1 MRKVPLGDGTFIFFH
16 LNVKFVHI
24 NASMKKK
31 TTILM
36 AVLLLASSN
45 CFSQEKASR
54 KFKLPSI
61 PDTLRSIESRFNYVV
76 DNYWNRFDFS
86 DTFRIETKE
95 TEEAL
100 VNYLDLISR
109 LPVGKGQEHLSDL
122 IREASANYL
131 MQEYINKLAR
141 KYLVNY
147 DSPMRND
154 LLYMGAAKYL
164 ARTATDGTMKY
175 NAIQDTTML
184 SLNLPGTKATE
195 FQFTTPTGEI
205 KRISD
210 VRGKYTILLFYNPDC
225 KSCSQILEATKRS
238 EIIHNALEKENT
250 NLVAIFP
257 QDDSYIWRKYIET
270 VPDKWINGCDNGM
283 TLISEVLY
291 DLRVLPVFYLLDS
304 NKEVVLKDV
313 PLKTIEEFFK

>member
-1 MRKVPLGDGTFIFFH
+1 ME
-16 LNVKFVHI
+16 
-24 NASMKKK
+24 KK
-31 TTILM
+31 TTILL
-36 AVLLLASSN
+36 AALLLLGSAN

-54 KFKLPSI
+54 KFELPSI
-61 PDTLRSIESRFNYVV
+61 PDTLRTIESRFNYVV

-86 DTFRIETKE
+86 DTFHIETKE

-109 LPVGKGQEHLSDL
+109 LSVGKGQEHLADL
-122 IREASANYL
+122 MGKSSANSL
-131 MQEYINKLAR
+131 MQEYINKLTR

-147 DSPMRND
+147 DSPMRNE
-154 LLYMGAAKYL
+154 LLYIGAARYL
-164 ARTATDGTMKY
+164 AENATDPTLKY

-210 VRGKYTILLFYNPDC
+210 IQGKYTVLLFYNPDC
-225 KSCSQILEATKRS
+225 KSCSQILEATKKS
-238 EIIHNALEKENT
+238 EIIHKALEEENT
-250 NLVAIFP
+250 TLVAIYP

>member
-1 MRKVPLGDGTFIFFH
+1 ME
-16 LNVKFVHI
+16 
-24 NASMKKK
+24 KK
-31 TTILM
+31 TT
-36 AVLLLASSN
+36 LLLAALLLLGSAN

-54 KFKLPSI
+54 KFELPSI
-61 PDTLRSIESRFNYVV
+61 PDTLRTIESRFNYVV

-86 DTFRIETKE
+86 DTFHIETKE

-109 LPVGKGQEHLSDL
+109 LSVGKGQEHLSDL
-122 IREASANYL
+122 MKKASTNSL
-131 MQEYINKLAR
+131 MQEYINKLVR

-164 ARTATDGTMKY
+164 ARAATDETLKY

-210 VRGKYTILLFYNPDC
+210 VQGKYTVLLFYNPDC

-238 EIIHNALEKENT
+238 EIIHKALEEKNT
-250 NLVAIFP
+250 TLVAIYP

>member
-1 MRKVPLGDGTFIFFH
+1 ME
-16 LNVKFVHI
+16 
-24 NASMKKK
+24 KK
-31 TTILM
+31 TT
-36 AVLLLASSN
+36 LLLAALLLLGSAN
-45 CFSQEKASR
+45 CISQEKTSR
-54 KFKLPSI
+54 KFELPSI
-61 PDTLRSIESRFNYVV
+61 PDTLRTIESRFNYVV

-86 DTFRIETKE
+86 DTFHIETKE

-109 LPVGKGQEHLSDL
+109 LSVGKGQVHLADL
-122 IREASANYL
+122 MKKASANSL

-164 ARTATDGTMKY
+164 ARTATDETLKY

-210 VRGKYTILLFYNPDC
+210 IQGKYTVLLFYNPDC

-238 EIIHNALEKENT
+238 EIIHKALEEENT
-250 NLVAIFP
+250 TLVAIYP

-313 PLKTIEEFFK
+313 PLRTIEEFFK

>member
-1 MRKVPLGDGTFIFFH
+1 ME
-16 LNVKFVHI
+16 
-24 NASMKKK
+24 KK
-31 TTILM
+31 TT
-36 AVLLLASSN
+36 LLLAALLLLGSAN
-45 CFSQEKASR
+45 CISQEKISR
-54 KFKLPSI
+54 KFELPSI
-61 PDTLRSIESRFNYVV
+61 PDTLRTIESRFNYVV
-76 DNYWNRFDFS
+76 DNYWNMFDFS
-86 DTFRIETKE
+86 DTFHIETKE

-109 LPVGKGQEHLSDL
+109 LSAGKGQEHLADL
-122 IREASANYL
+122 MKKASANSL

-147 DSPMRND
+147 DSPMRNE
-154 LLYMGAAKYL
+154 LLYVGAARYL
-164 ARTATDGTMKY
+164 AENATDPTLKY

-184 SLNLPGTKATE
+184 SLNQPGTKATD

-210 VRGKYTILLFYNPDC
+210 IQGKYTVLLFYNPDC
-225 KSCSQILEATKRS
+225 KSCSQILEATKKS
-238 EIIHNALEKENT
+238 EIIKKALEEGKT
-250 NLVAIFP
+250 TLVAIYP

-283 TLISEVLY
+283 SLISEVMY

-304 NKEVVLKDV
+304 NKKIVLKDV
-313 PLKTIEEFFK
+313 PLRTIEEFFK

>member
-1 MRKVPLGDGTFIFFH
+1 ME
-16 LNVKFVHI
+16 
-24 NASMKKK
+24 KK
-31 TTILM
+31 TTILL
-36 AVLLLASSN
+36 AALLLLGSAN
-45 CFSQEKASR
+45 CFSQEKVSR
-54 KFKLPSI
+54 KFELPLI
-61 PDTLRSIESRFNYVV
+61 PDTLRTIESRFNYVV
-76 DNYWNRFDFS
+76 DHYWNRFDFS

-109 LPVGKGQEHLSDL
+109 LPVGKGQEHLADL
-122 IREASANYL
+122 MKKASVNSL
-131 MQEYINKLAR
+131 VQEYINKLTR

-147 DSPMRND
+147 DSPMRNE
-154 LLYMGAAKYL
+154 LLYVGGARYL
-164 ARTATDGTMKY
+164 AENATDPTLKY

-184 SLNLPGTKATE
+184 SLNQPGTKATE

-210 VRGKYTILLFYNPDC
+210 IQGKYTVLLFYNPDC
-225 KSCSQILEATKRS
+225 KSCSQILEATKES
-238 EIIHNALEKENT
+238 EIIHRALEEENT
-250 NLVAIFP
+250 TLVAIYP
-257 QDDSYIWRKYIET
+257 QDDSYIWRKYLET

-291 DLRVLPVFYLLDS
+291 DLRVLPVFYLLDY

>member
-1 MRKVPLGDGTFIFFH
+1 ME
-16 LNVKFVHI
+16 
-24 NASMKKK
+24 KK
-31 TTILM
+31 TTILL
-36 AVLLLASSN
+36 AALLLLGSAN
-45 CFSQEKASR
+45 CISQEKTSR
-54 KFKLPSI
+54 KFELPSI
-61 PDTLRSIESRFNYVV
+61 PDTLRTIESRFNYVV

-86 DTFRIETKE
+86 DTFHIETKE

-109 LPVGKGQEHLSDL
+109 LSAGKGQVHLADL
-122 IREASANYL
+122 MKKASANSL

-147 DSPMRND
+147 DSPMRNE
-154 LLYMGAAKYL
+154 LLYVGAARYL
-164 ARTATDGTMKY
+164 AENATDPTLKY

-210 VRGKYTILLFYNPDC
+210 IQGKYIVLLFYNPDC
-225 KSCSQILEATKRS
+225 KSCSQILEATKES
-238 EIIHNALEKENT
+238 EIIHRALEEENT
-250 NLVAIFP
+250 TLVAIYP
-257 QDDSYIWRKYIET
+257 QDDSYIWRKYLET

-291 DLRVLPVFYLLDS
+291 DLRVLPVFYLLDY

>member
-1 MRKVPLGDGTFIFFH
+1 ME
-16 LNVKFVHI
+16 
-24 NASMKKK
+24 KK
-31 TTILM
+31 TT
-36 AVLLLASSN
+36 LLLAALLLLGSAN
-45 CFSQEKASR
+45 CISQEKISR
-54 KFKLPSI
+54 KFELPSI
-61 PDTLRSIESRFNYVV
+61 PDTLRTIESRFNYVV

-86 DTFRIETKE
+86 DTFQIETKE

-109 LPVGKGQEHLSDL
+109 LSAGKGQVHLADL
-122 IREASANYL
+122 MKKASANSL

-164 ARTATDGTMKY
+164 ARTATDETLKY

-184 SLNLPGTKATE
+184 SLNQPGTKATE

-210 VRGKYTILLFYNPDC
+210 IQGKYTVLLFYNPDC

-238 EIIHNALEKENT
+238 EIIHKSLEEEKT
-250 NLVAIFP
+250 TLVAIYP

-283 TLISEVLY
+283 TLISEVMY

-304 NKEVVLKDV
+304 NKKIVLKDV
-313 PLKTIEEFFK
+313 PLRTIEEFFK

>member
-1 MRKVPLGDGTFIFFH
+1 ME
-16 LNVKFVHI
+16 
-24 NASMKKK
+24 KK
-31 TTILM
+31 TTILL
-36 AVLLLASSN
+36 AALLLLGSAN
-45 CFSQEKASR
+45 CFSQEKVSR
-54 KFKLPSI
+54 KFELPLI
-61 PDTLRSIESRFNYVV
+61 PDTLRTIESRFNYVV
-76 DNYWNRFDFS
+76 DHYWNRFDFS

-109 LPVGKGQEHLSDL
+109 LPVGKGQEHLANLMEKS
-122 IREASANYL
+122 SANSL
-131 MQEYINKLAR
+131 MLEYINKLAR

-164 ARTATDGTMKY
+164 ARTATDETLKY

-184 SLNLPGTKATE
+184 SLNLPGTKATD

-210 VRGKYTILLFYNPDC
+210 VQGKYTVLLFYNPDC
-225 KSCSQILEATKRS
+225 KSCSQILEATKES
-238 EIIHNALEKENT
+238 EIIHRALEEENT
-250 NLVAIFP
+250 TLVAIYP
-257 QDDSYIWRKYIET
+257 QDDSYIWRKYLET

-291 DLRVLPVFYLLDS
+291 DLRVLPVFYLLDY

>member
-1 MRKVPLGDGTFIFFH
+1 ME
-16 LNVKFVHI
+16 
-24 NASMKKK
+24 KK
-31 TTILM
+31 TT
-36 AVLLLASSN
+36 LLLAALLLLGSAN

-54 KFKLPSI
+54 KFELPSI
-61 PDTLRSIESRFNYVV
+61 PDTLRTIESRFNYVV

-95 TEEAL
+95 TEETL

-109 LPVGKGQEHLSDL
+109 LSAGKGQVHLADL
-122 IREASANYL
+122 MKKASANSL

-147 DSPMRND
+147 DSPMRNE
-154 LLYMGAAKYL
+154 LLYVGAARYL
-164 ARTATDGTMKY
+164 AENATDPTLKY

-184 SLNLPGTKATE
+184 SLNLPGTKATD

-205 KRISD
+205 KKISD
-210 VRGKYTILLFYNPDC
+210 VQGKYTVLLFYNPDC
-225 KSCSQILEATKRS
+225 KSCSQILEATKES
-238 EIIHNALEKENT
+238 EIMHRALEEENT
-250 NLVAIFP
+250 TLVAIYP

-291 DLRVLPVFYLLDS
+291 DLRVLPVFYLLDY

>member
-1 MRKVPLGDGTFIFFH
+1 ME
-16 LNVKFVHI
+16 
-24 NASMKKK
+24 KK
-31 TTILM
+31 TT
-36 AVLLLASSN
+36 LLLAALLLLGSAN

-54 KFKLPSI
+54 KVELPSI
-61 PDTLRSIESRFNYVV
+61 PDTLRTIESRFNYVV

-86 DTFRIETKE
+86 DTFHIETKE

-109 LPVGKGQEHLSDL
+109 LSVGKGQEHLADL
-122 IREASANYL
+122 MGKSSANSL
-131 MQEYINKLAR
+131 MQEYINKLTR

-147 DSPMRND
+147 DSPMRNE
-154 LLYMGAAKYL
+154 LLYIGAARYL
-164 ARTATDGTMKY
+164 AENATDPTLKY

-210 VRGKYTILLFYNPDC
+210 IQGKYTVLLFYNPDC
-225 KSCSQILEATKRS
+225 KSCSQILEATKKS
-238 EIIHNALEKENT
+238 EIIHKALEEENT
-250 NLVAIFP
+250 TLVAIYP

>member
-1 MRKVPLGDGTFIFFH
+1 ME
-16 LNVKFVHI
+16 
-24 NASMKKK
+24 KK
-31 TTILM
+31 TTILL
-36 AVLLLASSN
+36 AALLLLGSAN
-45 CFSQEKASR
+45 CFSQEKVSR
-54 KFKLPSI
+54 KFELPSI
-61 PDTLRSIESRFNYVV
+61 PDTLRTIESRFNYVV
-76 DNYWNRFDFS
+76 DHYWNRFDFS

-109 LPVGKGQEHLSDL
+109 LSAGKGQEHLSDL
-122 IREASANYL
+122 MGKASANSL
-131 MQEYINKLAR
+131 MQEYINKLTR

-147 DSPMRND
+147 DSPMRNE
-154 LLYMGAAKYL
+154 LLYVGAARYL
-164 ARTATDGTMKY
+164 AENATDPTLKY

-205 KRISD
+205 KKIGD
-210 VRGKYTILLFYNPDC
+210 VQGKYTVLLFYNPDC

-238 EIIHNALEKENT
+238 EIIHKALEEENT
-250 NLVAIFP
+250 TLVAIYP

>member
-1 MRKVPLGDGTFIFFH
+1 ME
-16 LNVKFVHI
+16 
-24 NASMKKK
+24 KK
-31 TTILM
+31 TT
-36 AVLLLASSN
+36 LLLAALLLLGSAN
-45 CFSQEKASR
+45 CISQEKTSR
-54 KFKLPSI
+54 KFELPSI
-61 PDTLRSIESRFNYVV
+61 PDTLRTIESRFNYVV

-86 DTFRIETKE
+86 DTFHIETKE

-109 LPVGKGQEHLSDL
+109 LSAGKGQVHLADL
-122 IREASANYL
+122 MKKASANSL

-147 DSPMRND
+147 DSPMRNE
-154 LLYMGAAKYL
+154 LLYVGAARYL
-164 ARTATDGTMKY
+164 AENATDPTLKY

-210 VRGKYTILLFYNPDC
+210 IQGKYTVLLFYNPDC
-225 KSCSQILEATKRS
+225 KSCSQILEATKES
-238 EIIHNALEKENT
+238 EIIHRALEEENT
-250 NLVAIFP
+250 TLVAIYP